1 MWVLGTKLVSSERAV
16 YTFSS
21 SFNSLAPRM
30 GTFNTMI
37 VVCALNIEILV
48 FLYSLFLYSICIFL
62 FFFFFY
68 QTIKLSDHFV
78 LPVPFDMC
86 SRGHLKMVSL
96 SLLLLALCISFPTS
110 ILYSFTLAMSWPLV
124 YFHTLFY
131 LSSSWG
137 PEVFCLFVLPLHAS
151 PSVTAVF
158 ISLCVSTMLSSSLS
172 RFSVRS
178 VFLSCTFP
186 LLLLYYF
193 VLFSAF
199 HPVGTSIE
207 DNQRETLLSTHL
219 SL

>member
-1 MWVLGTKLVSSERAV
+1 
-16 YTFSS
+16 
-21 SFNSLAPRM
+21 
-30 GTFNTMI
+30 
-37 VVCALNIEILV
+37 
-48 FLYSLFLYSICIFL
+48 
-62 FFFFFY
+62 
-68 QTIKLSDHFV
+68 
-78 LPVPFDMC
+78 MC
-86 SRGHLKMVSL
+86 SRCHLKMVRL
-96 SLLLLALCISFPTS
+96 SLLLLAFCISFPTS

-137 PEVFCLFVLPLHAS
+137 PEVLCLFVLPLHAS

-158 ISLCVSTMLSSSLS
+158 ISLCVSTMPSSSLS

-199 HPVGTSIE
+199 YPIGASIE
-207 DNQRETLLSTHL
+207 DNQRETSLSTHL
-219 SL
+219 SLWKGHDLWSDPTFSTPVVTYAYIYLSIELSFIQSNSS